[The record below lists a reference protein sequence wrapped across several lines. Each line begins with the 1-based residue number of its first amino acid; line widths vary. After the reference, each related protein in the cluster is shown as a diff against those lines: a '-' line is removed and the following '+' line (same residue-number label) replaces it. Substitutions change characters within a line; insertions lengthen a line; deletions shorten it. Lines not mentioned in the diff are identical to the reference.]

1 LDRRVAFRNL
11 AVLAIIAEGAYVGV
25 ALLSAQ
31 FTFEGPTAARPIVG
45 VLTLLSVAFVAY
57 LLALRQALRLP
68 KSCRGVWVV
77 IVPALLFRA
86 TMVPSLPIQEV
97 DIYRYLWDGA
107 VVTSSV
113 SPYRYSPAQVAAVR
127 TDDGRC
133 QEDLPDDLR
142 RLADMCDR
150 DPALGTILGRV
161 HFAELP
167 TIYPSVS
174 QAVFAAVASVTP
186 RGASVYQR
194 TVIMK
199 VALTLF
205 DLATLAVLFELLR
218 VTGYHWGWSIAY
230 GWCPLVMKEIAGSGH
245 LDAIAVFL
253 TTLAVAIVC
262 RGANRSPV
270 EGNDRAMHADFP
282 PLAPPPTPPHNVA
295 DFRESVPSK
304 SSAATLRG
312 GGHAPTRERLRR
324 GVAESRWRCRTATLS
339 AAVVLALAVG
349 AKLYPIV
356 LAPWLLFASA
366 QRLGL
371 RWGMVVSGCFV
382 LVTTLLLIPML
393 PSPPAEP
400 DRQVAGSEGVP
411 PVPESANPYAPQ
423 DPSSGLSAFLR
434 RWEMNDLLFMIGV
447 ENLKP
452 RSADPNAVR
461 PWFSIVP
468 ETWRQALLQPFAAR
482 LCVDTGAAAFLLT
495 RGLTLGL
502 FALIAV
508 ALLIAAWRG
517 ADQIAYLRAAFL
529 TLAWFWLLA
538 PTQNPW
544 YWLWPLPLL
553 PFARSRVWLLGSGLV
568 LVYYLRFWLYYQWP
582 GEAVPGFGYSGTQWF
597 DFVITWLEFGPWLL
611 WLAVDWWWYRRG
623 CRSKDGPTVPH
634 FTDRPLPVER

>member
-1 LDRRVAFRNL
+1 LEYRVAFRNL
-11 AVLAIIAEGAYVGV
+11 AILAIVAEGAYVGV
-25 ALLSAQ
+25 ALLSTR

-45 VLTLLSVAFVAY
+45 VLALLSVAFAAY

-68 KSCRGVWVV
+68 RSCRGVWVV

-86 TMVPSLPIQEV
+86 TMMPSLPIQEV

-107 VVTSSV
+107 VATSSV
-113 SPYRYSPAQVAAVR
+113 SPYRYSPAQVAAAR

-133 QEDLPDDLR
+133 QEGLPGDLR

-150 DPALGTILGRV
+150 DPALATILGRV

-174 QAVFAAVASVTP
+174 QAVFAAVAFVTP

-253 TTLAVAIVC
+253 TTLAVAIAC
-262 RGANRSPV
+262 
-270 EGNDRAMHADFP
+270 
-282 PLAPPPTPPHNVA
+282 
-295 DFRESVPSK
+295 
-304 SSAATLRG
+304 
-312 GGHAPTRERLRR
+312 R
-324 GVAESRWRCRTATLS
+324 GVAECRWRCRTAILS

-356 LAPWLLFASA
+356 LAPWLLVASA

-371 RWGMVVSGCFV
+371 RWVIVVSGCFV

-400 DRQVAGSEGVP
+400 GRQVAGSEGVP

-452 RSADPNAVR
+452 RSSEPNAVR

-468 ETWRQALLQPFAAR
+468 ETWRLALLQPLAAR
-482 LCVDTGAAAFLLT
+482 LRVDTGAAAFLLT

-517 ADQIAYLRAAFL
+517 NDPIAYLRAAFL

-553 PFARSRVWLLGSGLV
+553 PFARSRVWLLASGLV

-582 GEAVPGFGYSGTQWF
+582 DEAVPGFGYSGTQWF
-597 DFVITWLEFGPWLL
+597 DFVITWLEFGPWLI
-611 WLAVDWWWYRRG
+611 WLAVDWWQDRRG
-623 CRSKDGPTVPH
+623 RNGKAGPTVPH